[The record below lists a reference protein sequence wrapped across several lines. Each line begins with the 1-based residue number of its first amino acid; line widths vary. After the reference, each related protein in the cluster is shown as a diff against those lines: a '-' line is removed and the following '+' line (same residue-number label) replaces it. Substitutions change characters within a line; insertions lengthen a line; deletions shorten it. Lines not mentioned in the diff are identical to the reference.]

1 MTTIAAT
8 LGSITLGESVA
19 YKNLAVFPLL
29 GGRAGEPP
37 YSTLREALDAGTVTV
52 TEVSEGGNVP
62 RLALENRG
70 ERPVLVIDGEELV
83 GAKQNRILNITIL
96 AAAGKTTVIPVS
108 CVEQGR
114 WGYRSRHFEDKGRM
128 LFSKARAA
136 KAAHVSECRASRG
149 TSDSDQGEVWN
160 LIADK
165 MASMRVESASMAM
178 EDIFERNAPR
188 VEEFVEAIRV
198 VEGQAGAVF
207 AINGRV
213 EGLELFGYQ
222 DTLGRL
228 LPKLVRGYAIDA
240 LEEFR
245 AEVSAPDRAEADA
258 LLRQAAGAPTAAFPA
273 AGLGEDLRFQEAG
286 LAGGA
291 LLVEA
296 AVIHLCAFRIEQGE
310 SRRPTD
316 DGGTIRRRRGSRIRP
331 IE

>member
-70 ERPVLVIDGEELV
+70 ARPVLVVDGEELV

-96 AAAGKTTVIPVS
+96 APAGKTTVIPVS

-136 KAAHVSECRASRG
+136 KAARVSWSRMHHG
-149 TSDSDQGEVWN
+149 SSDSDQGEVWN

-198 VEGQAGAVF
+198 VEGQSGVAV
-207 AINGRV
+207 GV
-213 EGLELFGYQ
+213 
-222 DTLGRL
+222 
-228 LPKLVRGYAIDA
+228 
-240 LEEFR
+240 
-245 AEVSAPDRAEADA
+245 
-258 LLRQAAGAPTAAFPA
+258 
-273 AGLGEDLRFQEAG
+273 
-286 LAGGA
+286 AGGGGGRSLPRLPFRSMQMMREGKA
-291 LLVEA
+291 RPSRSKDLLGKRVA
-296 AVIHLCAFRIEQGE
+296 
-310 SRRPTD
+310 
-316 DGGTIRRRRGSRIRP
+316 
-331 IE
+331 